1 MKRTIIAT
9 LLAAMSFSSGMAAAD
24 GGIPV
29 FDATSYMQWLQALQ
43 NDATEISTLRGQL
56 SAMQQEIKNTTG
68 TRGMGQLGT
77 MGAAQSLMASWGSIL
92 QQVQSS
98 TGTYGQL
105 VSQIKANNAILT
117 PGQISSMSPQQ
128 QQLLERTRNLGALQQ
143 SMALTTMN
151 TASQQIQEIQNLT
164 SQIDQAHDPKAIA
177 DLNAALN
184 SKKLVLQNTQMQITG
199 MTQQVQSEQRLIDQ
213 QAREMAISR
222 AGSSSTMQVGVAP

>member
-1 MKRTIIAT
+1 MKRTMIAT
-9 LLAAMSFSSGMAAAD
+9 LLAMGMSSGMAAAD

-43 NDATEISTLRGQL
+43 NDTTKIAQLKGQL
-56 SAMQQEIKNTTG
+56 QAMQQEIKNTTG
-68 TRGMGQLGT
+68 TRGMGQLVGL
-77 MGAAQSLMASWGSIL
+77 GAAQSLMASWGSIL
-92 QQVQSS
+92 QQVQTS

-105 VSQIKANNAILT
+105 VGQIKANNAILT

-128 QQLLERTRNLGALQQ
+128 QQLLERTRNLGALQK

-151 TASQQIQEIQNLT
+151 VATQQIQDIQNLT
-164 SQIDQAHDPKAIA
+164 NQIDQAQDPKAIQ

-184 SKKLVLQNTQMQITG
+184 AKKMILQNTQMQITG
-199 MTQQVQSEQRLIDQ
+199 MNQQIESEQRLIDQ

-222 AGSSSTMQVGVAP
+222 AGSSSSMQVGVAP